1 MQNPILLLKLLQHKS
16 LFEKEHPRFIQ
27 FVNNVINNPPVKD
40 SIISISIRSPNGSF
54 SVAEVKVSDNDVEI
68 MRKFQEYSK
77 EKE

>member
-27 FVNNVINNPPVKD
+27 FVNNIINNPPIKD
-40 SIISISIRSPNGSF
+40 SIISISIRNPDGSF
-54 SVAEVKVSDNDVEI
+54 SIAEVKVSDNDVEI
-68 MRKFQEYSK
+68 MRKLQECLK